1 MYYVYT
7 IRSEKHKY
15 NYIGITNNPERRIN
29 EHNKGFNKT
38 TKPYK
43 PFKTI
48 LIEKHPNRVEARGRE
63 KFLKSGYGKEYIKS
77 I

>member
-1 MYYVYT
+1 MYYVYA
-7 IRSEKHKY
+7 IKSEFK
-15 NYIGITNNPERRIN
+15 NYIYVGITDNIKRRIG
-29 EHNKGFNKT
+29 EHNKGYSKT

-48 LIEKHPNRVEARGRE
+48 LIEMLPNRIEARKRE
-63 KFLKSGYGKEYIKS
+63 KFLKSGFGKEYIKS